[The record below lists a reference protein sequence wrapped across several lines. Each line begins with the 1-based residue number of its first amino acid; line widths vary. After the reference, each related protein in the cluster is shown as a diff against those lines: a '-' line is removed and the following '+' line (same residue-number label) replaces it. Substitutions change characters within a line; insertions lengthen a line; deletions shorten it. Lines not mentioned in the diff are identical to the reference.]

1 MNASLKIILSVTL
14 LLVFFMVGIL
24 FGITIG
30 TYAVIEKTAYALSG
44 STFIVNLNETKLI
57 NEMNKTIVPT
67 MLKELKTAQ
76 EIFFLNETATTK
88 IYTLSLRDLLPI

>member
-44 STFIVNLNETKLI
+44 STFIVNLN
-57 NEMNKTIVPT
+57 
-67 MLKELKTAQ
+67 
-76 EIFFLNETATTK
+76 
-88 IYTLSLRDLLPI
+88 

>member
-76 EIFFLNETATTK
+76 EITG
-88 IYTLSLRDLLPI
+88 

>member
-14 LLVFFMVGIL
+14 LLVFFMAGIL

-76 EIFFLNETATTK
+76 EITG
-88 IYTLSLRDLLPI
+88 